1 MMPISWPGRLRKSD
15 EKKVVSEDH
24 KSVSLNESQVNRSKI
39 TQLGPLSTAPSPTTA
54 ISVSSPRAPATQ
66 HAVPVVP
73 KASLTASSRISA
85 TSTKG
90 KGKRRP
96 RNTVVVSLQM
106 PAALVKV
113 LDEIVEAGAYRS
125 RSDVI
130 LQAVR
135 SHPEVSRRLTR
146 LEAKQPP
153 KK

>member
-1 MMPISWPGRLRKSD
+1 MPISLFGKSRKND
-15 EKKVVSEDH
+15 EKNAVSENP
-24 KSVSLNESQVNRSKI
+24 KPVYSNESQSIQSKI
-39 TQLGPLSTAPSPTTA
+39 TQSGSVSTVSSSTSA
-54 ISVSSPRAPATQ
+54 IPVSSPNIPPPQKAG
-66 HAVPVVP
+66 PVIP
-73 KASLTASSRISA
+73 KAAPTVPSRISA
-85 TSTKG
+85 TSKKG

-135 SHPEVSRRLTR
+135 SHPEVSRRLAR